1 MNTAP
6 ILLFTYKRLDTLK
19 LAVAALQKNVFA
31 EVSDLFIF
39 SDAAKKEVDQ
49 QAVKDVREFL
59 HTITGFKKIT
69 IVEREHNWG
78 LAKSIIAGTSLVL
91 EDYEHA
97 IVLEDDL
104 IATPNFLSFMNQA
117 LKQYK
122 NQKSVFSISGYSFKL
137 CTDKKRYP
145 QDAYFLNRGWSWGW
159 ATWKDRWKDVDWDVN
174 TYKTFITDKKA
185 QKAFAE
191 GGSDLNKMLR
201 EQMEG
206 RLDSWAIRWFYHQ
219 FKVGGLTLY
228 PVFSKI
234 YNAGFDA
241 FATHTTGS
249 EKRYIPALDMERKTT
264 FIFPTDVAITGLFQQ
279 LFKRRMG
286 IGARIQSKL
295 QTIVSRVF
303 KRKK

>member
-1 MNTAP
+1 MSTAP

-19 LAVAALQKNVFA
+19 RALAALQQNTQA
-31 EVSDLFIF
+31 TESDLFIF
-39 SDAAKKEVDQ
+39 SDAAKKETDQ
-49 QAVKDVREFL
+49 QAVKEVREFL
-59 HTITGFKKIT
+59 ETVTGFKKVT
-69 IVEREHNWG
+69 IVAREHNWG

-91 EDYEHA
+91 EKYEHV

-104 IATPNFLSFMNQA
+104 IATPNFLAFMNES
-117 LKQYK
+117 LRRYK
-122 NQKSVFSISGYSFKL
+122 NEKEVFSISGYSFNL
-137 CTDKKRYP
+137 CTDKKQYP
-145 QDAYFLNRGWSWGW
+145 PDAYFLNRGWSWGW
-159 ATWKDRWKDVDWDVN
+159 ATWRDRWKPIDWDVS
-174 TYKTFITDKKA
+174 TYNTFITDKKA
-185 QKAFAE
+185 QQAFAE
-191 GGSDLNKMLR
+191 GGSDLNKMMR

-219 FKVGGLTLY
+219 FRVGGLTLY

-249 EKRYIPALDMERKTT
+249 ETRYIPALDMENRTT

-303 KRKK
+303 KLRK